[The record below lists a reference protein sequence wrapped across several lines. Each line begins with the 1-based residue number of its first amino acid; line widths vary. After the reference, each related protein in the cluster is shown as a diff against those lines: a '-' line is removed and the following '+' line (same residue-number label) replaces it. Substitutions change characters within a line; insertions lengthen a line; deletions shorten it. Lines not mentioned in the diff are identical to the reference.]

1 MTEKDYKIIPFPKA
15 RQPIVVALRQAKR
28 MNVMHALLE
37 ADVTDARR
45 MVKEFRVK
53 TGNPLSFTA
62 FLTFCLAHAVAE
74 NKSVQ
79 AYRKG
84 GKLVIFDDVDIA
96 VIIEREFEGDKI
108 PINPFVVKAANRKT
122 LNEIH
127 NEISNAKVENINKP
141 QNSSL
146 IDLYWYAPGFIRS
159 LLWYLWLGSPYWR
172 KRLTGTV
179 GFSALGMFGK
189 GTGWG
194 IPISTYS
201 LSVTMGTISQ
211 KPALIDGKLETREF
225 LDLTASFDHNVIDG
239 APAARFITQFKEL
252 IESGYGLREAA

>member
-1 MTEKDYKIIPFPKA
+1 MTEKDYRMIPFPKV
-15 RQPIVVALRQAKR
+15 RQPIVDALRQAKR
-28 MNVMHALLE
+28 MNVMQALLE
-37 ADVTDARR
+37 VDVTDARR
-45 MVKEFRVK
+45 IVKEFRVK
-53 TGNPLSFTA
+53 TGKPLSFTT

-84 GKLVIFDDVDIA
+84 GKLIIFDDVDIA
-96 VIIEREFEGDKI
+96 VTIEREFEGDKI
-108 PINPFVVKAANRKT
+108 PISPLVVKAANRKT
-122 LNEIH
+122 HSEIH
-127 NEISNAKVENINKP
+127 NEISNAKAENINKP
-141 QNSSL
+141 PNNRL
-146 IDLYWYAPGFIRS
+146 INLYWYAPGFIRS
-159 LLWYLWLGSPYWR
+159 LLWHIWLGSPYWR

-194 IPISTYS
+194 IPVSTYS
-201 LSVTMGTISQ
+201 LSITMGTIGQ

-225 LDLTASFDHNVIDG
+225 LDLTASFDHDVIDG

-252 IESGYGLREAA
+252 IESSYGLRETV